1 MSINMQKFS
10 LRSSSQLFFT
20 TIAMILLLIIG
31 LSTATF
37 AWFSANSRVGSG
49 SIVFEAR
56 NTASASIYLGWDID
70 SLESEI
76 TFSAPEEI
84 DPMVPIAEPVV
95 GETTVDAFYNS
106 FYSSTI
112 SPEGPLGEPSVFN
125 ENGFR
130 VIPYKANQAPPDV
143 EVLQDY
149 FYIING
155 SAEPT
160 NVMMQVI
167 FEGIN
172 APLLRV
178 ALFINQRY
186 VGIVRPQVEETELMA
201 ATHFGP
207 IVENSLAGTDNFD
220 QIPTAPLS
228 LTFPIGGN
236 DGVAT
241 NYYQRLDL
249 VCWYDGVWLDENF
262 MDTNAQISLIFR
274 SQRGAIT
281 TGG

>member
-1 MSINMQKFS
+1 MSINTQKFS
-10 LRSSSQLFFT
+10 LRSSTQLFFT

-49 SIVFEAR
+49 AITFEAR

-76 TFSAPEEI
+76 SFSAPEEI
-84 DPMVPIAEPVV
+84 DPMVPLAEPVV
-95 GETTVDAFYNS
+95 GVTTPDAFYNS
-106 FYSSTI
+106 FYSASVT
-112 SPEGPLGEPSVFN
+112 PVGPLGEPSVFN

-130 VIPYKANQAPPDV
+130 VIPYKANQAPPDAV
-143 EVLQDY
+143 ALQDY

-155 SAEPT
+155 SADPT

-167 FEGIN
+167 FEGVN

-178 ALFINQRY
+178 ALFTNERY
-186 VGIVRPQVEETELMA
+186 VGTIRPYETDPMA

-207 IVENSLAGTDNFD
+207 IIENSLAGTDNFG
-220 QIPTAPLS
+220 QIPTELS

-236 DGVAT
+236 NGVAT
-241 NYYQRLDL
+241 DYYQRLDL

>member
-1 MSINMQKFS
+1 MSIFNIKSS
-10 LRSSSQLFFT
+10 LKSSTQLFFT
-20 TIAMILLLIIG
+20 TIAMILLLVVG

-56 NTASASIYLGWDID
+56 NTASASIYLGWTID
-70 SLESEI
+70 STESEI
-76 TFSAPEEI
+76 TFSAPDEI
-84 DPMVPIAEPVV
+84 DPMVPLSQPVV
-95 GETTVDAFYNS
+95 GVTTADSFYNS
-106 FYSSTI
+106 FYSASI
-112 SPEGPLGEPSVFN
+112 SPVGPLGEPSVFN

-130 VIPYKANQAPPDV
+130 VIPYKANQAPPDAP
-143 EVLQDY
+143 VLQDY

-155 SAEPT
+155 SADPT
-160 NVMMQVI
+160 NVMMQVV

-178 ALFINQRY
+178 SLFTNERY
-186 VGIVRPQVEETELMA
+186 VGTIRPYETDPMA

-207 IVENSLAGTDNFD
+207 IIENGLAGTEDFG
-220 QIPTAPLS
+220 QIPTELS

-274 SQRGAIT
+274 SQRGAQVINP
-281 TGG
+281 

>member
-1 MSINMQKFS
+1 MSINTQKFS
-10 LRSSSQLFFT
+10 LRSSTQLFFT
-20 TIAMILLLIIG
+20 TIAMILLLIVG

-49 SIVFEAR
+49 AITFEAR
-56 NTASASIYLGWDID
+56 NTASASIYLGWTID
-70 SLESEI
+70 STNSEI

-84 DPMVPIAEPVV
+84 DPMVPLASPVV
-95 GETTVDAFYNS
+95 GVTTADAFYSS
-106 FYSSTI
+106 FYSATV
-112 SPEGPLGEPSVFN
+112 SPVGPLGEPSVFN

-130 VIPYKANQAPPDV
+130 VIPYKANQAPPDA
-143 EVLQDY
+143 EELQDY

-155 SAEPT
+155 SPDPT

-167 FEGIN
+167 FEGVN

-178 ALFINQRY
+178 ALFTNERY
-186 VGIVRPQVEETELMA
+186 VGTIRPYETDPMA

-207 IVENSLAGTDNFD
+207 IIENSLAGTDNFG
-220 QIPTAPLS
+220 QIPTELS